1 MTSLTETMKAAAV
14 TTVVEIGAHLN
25 FVSGASGIG
34 ALESFASFV
43 LVSVRDSLARTPLCI
58 SIQVGD
64 HHDGTRML
72 KK

>member
-1 MTSLTETMKAAAV
+1 MKAAAV

-34 ALESFASFV
+34 ALESFASCV
-43 LVSVRDSLARTPLCI
+43 LVSVRNSLARTPLCI

-64 HHDGTRML
+64 HHDGARML
-72 KK
+72 KE